1 MMVEWIERVDRGTD
15 PVIFQEH
22 VLRYSFA
29 APLIQGSS
37 LWADLGCGTGAA
49 AADALQGRF
58 AGRLVLVDK
67 DAAAL
72 AAAAREFDSNEPI
85 SVEADLADTLGF
97 GRVEDALLKN
107 DSEGRRCITCFEVI
121 EHLDDFGPLIGRLVE
136 LADASTCTVAL
147 SVPNDAFSG
156 VDNPYHRT
164 VWGEASVEELRSLLP
179 QSQLVGFQYPL
190 TGSSIELANAS
201 QQEVTVESPEERVP
215 SHYLI
220 VFGPRA
226 PEVVPVAGVRRLD
239 LDERRAW
246 EQRLNADLDYYRQL
260 ADGLPG
266 RPSAGE
272 HAEN

>member
-1 MMVEWIERVDRGTD
+1 M
-15 PVIFQEH
+15 
-22 VLRYSFA
+22 
-29 APLIQGSS
+29 
-37 LWADLGCGTGAA
+37 
-49 AADALQGRF
+49 
-58 AGRLVLVDK
+58 
-67 DAAAL
+67 
-72 AAAAREFDSNEPI
+72 
-85 SVEADLADTLGF
+85 
-97 GRVEDALLKN
+97 
-107 DSEGRRCITCFEVI
+107 
-121 EHLDDFGPLIGRLVE
+121 
-136 LADASTCTVAL
+136 
-147 SVPNDAFSG
+147 PNDAFSG
-156 VDNPYHRT
+156 VENPYHRT

-179 QSQLVGFQYPL
+179 ESHLVGFQYPL

-201 QQEVTVESPEERVP
+201 QQEVIVGSAGERVP

-226 PEVVPVAGVRRLD
+226 PEVVPVAGVTRLD